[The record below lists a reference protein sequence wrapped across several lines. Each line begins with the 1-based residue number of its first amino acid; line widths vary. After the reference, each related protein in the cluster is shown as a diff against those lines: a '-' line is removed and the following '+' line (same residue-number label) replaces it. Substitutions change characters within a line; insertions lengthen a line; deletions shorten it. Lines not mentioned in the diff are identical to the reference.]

1 MTARRVLIWRH
12 GRTGW
17 NASGRI
23 QGQADVLLD
32 PVGVAQVEEAAPL
45 LAAEAPDVIVAS
57 DLARA
62 RHTADALAA
71 LTGLPVR
78 LDARLRETAF
88 GPWQGLTQLEIA
100 QRWPEAYERWQR
112 GEPPG
117 LPGMERPEQV
127 AARMR
132 LVIEDVLAAT
142 EGTLVVVTHGGA
154 ARRAVQALLGW
165 PDEVV
170 VRLGVLGNCR
180 WTELRHTARGWRL
193 HAHNAGPLAG
203 VAGAA
208 VPVATAD
215 VEPAAGEVLTSSPTP
230 R

>member
-1 MTARRVLIWRH
+1 MLIWRH

-17 NASGRI
+17 NASGQI

-32 PVGVAQVEEAAPL
+32 EVGFEQATQAAPL

-62 RHTADALAA
+62 RQTADALVA
-71 LTGLPVR
+71 LTGVPMR
-78 LDARLRETAF
+78 LDARLRETAY
-88 GPWQGLTQLEIA
+88 GPWQGLTQAAIA
-100 QRWPEAYERWQR
+100 ERWPEAFDRWQR
-112 GEPPG
+112 GEAPG
-117 LPGMERPEQV
+117 LSGMERPEQV
-127 AARMR
+127 GARMR
-132 LVIEDVLAAT
+132 VVIEEVLGAT

-165 PDEVV
+165 SDDVV
-170 VRLGVLGNCR
+170 ARLGVLGNCR

-193 HAHNAGPLAG
+193 HAHNVGPLTGAAG
-203 VAGAA
+203 VG
-208 VPVATAD
+208 VPVASAD